1 MFYSEIFFYCYCIT
15 MSESLGMAISSQ
27 IDVSQYK
34 GLSHFTRRQVSVAP
48 SNLSVYTS
56 SASTGDCYFDL
67 PAGSRSMINGEASY
81 LTFDLDINLVIG
93 TTNAQLANGNAS
105 SLISVLQTVIQN
117 AEVETLQNYNVYA
130 NMLYD
135 LQGIDRQ
142 TGICSILNGADTA
155 SQKTGANLVSAPLA
169 AGYGPKI
176 RVTIPIH
183 SAILGVGQS
192 NFCPALDGIRM
203 RFGFSPT
210 DVALKCTA
218 AAAVNYRL
226 SNIALKMEY
235 LDMTDTVYRQLLDES
250 GGIFKVSGT
259 AVANFQTATAN
270 ASVQSLLIPAR
281 YSSVKSM
288 LCSFRLSSDINS
300 YTKNSVGARV
310 NPYVKNYRFSVD
322 GRNMNP
328 VPVIVDGGAGEVLS
342 EVQNVFNAVSSNQ
355 FAIAGTSATYLT
367 SASTDTGCFILGMNY
382 EELSMASGQQITA
395 GIDTNSSNTFLNME
409 NTQVVANGITV
420 DTFAHY
426 DVILSADMIN
436 GSVSIS
442 K

>member
-1 MFYSEIFFYCYCIT
+1 
-15 MSESLGMAISSQ
+15 MSESLGMAISPQ

-67 PAGSRSMINGEASY
+67 PSGARSMINGEASY
-81 LTFDLDINLVIG
+81 LTFDLEANLLIT
-93 TTNAQLANGNAS
+93 TTNAQLSNGNAG

-130 NMLYD
+130 NMIYD
-135 LQGIDRQ
+135 LQSKGRQ
-142 TGICSILNGADTA
+142 TGICSILNGADDTT
-155 SQKTGANLVSAPLA
+155 QKTGANLVSAPLA

-176 RVTIPIH
+176 RVSIPIH

-203 RFGFSPT
+203 RFGFAPT
-210 DVALKCTA
+210 DVAIKATV

-226 SNIALKMEY
+226 TNIALKMEY
-235 LDMTDTVYRQLLDES
+235 LDMSDAVYRQLLDES
-250 GGIFKVSGT
+250 NGLFKVSGT

-270 ASVQSLLIPAR
+270 ASVQSILIPAR

-288 LCSFRLSSDINS
+288 LCAFRLSADINAFA
-300 YTKNSVGARV
+300 KNSVGGRV

-322 GRNMNP
+322 GRNLNP
-328 VPVIVDGGAGEVLS
+328 VPVIVDGGSGEALS
-342 EVQNVFNAVSSNQ
+342 EVQNCFNAVSSNS
-355 FAIAGTSATYLT
+355 FEIAGTSTTYLT
-367 SASTDTGCFILGMNY
+367 SASTDTGCFMLGLNF
-382 EELSMASGQQITA
+382 EELSMGQQITS

-409 NTQVVANGITV
+409 NTQVVAAGITV
-420 DTFAHY
+420 DSFAHY
-426 DVILSADMIN
+426 DVILTADMVN